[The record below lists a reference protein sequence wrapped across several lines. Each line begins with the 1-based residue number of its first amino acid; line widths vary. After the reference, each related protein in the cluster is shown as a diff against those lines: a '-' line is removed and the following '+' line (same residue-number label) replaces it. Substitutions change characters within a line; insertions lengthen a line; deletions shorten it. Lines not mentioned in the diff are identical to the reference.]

1 MGPGR
6 GRKQSRP
13 PKGELRIVRAGSTEG
28 DVIRP
33 RDFPH
38 FSQRESTPTSH
49 SVLKRHCKRLE
60 GAEFQLTE
68 EVPVL
73 SKLYEVGEETFSVGS
88 MARTRLILI
97 FVTWRTATI
106 FAILKLSLE
115 TFEEIADHS
124 FDLLVRPLMAVTNLN
139 VKTLQKSIHVDRLG
153 KHVWTERIF

>member
-1 MGPGR
+1 MQRITITMFYFAWGAEILIEYTKLHFWWSTDTGCCSIPAEMGPGR

-28 DVIRP
+28 DVIGP

-73 SKLYEVGEETFSVGS
+73 SKLYEVGEETFSAPFGPCS
-88 MARTRLILI
+88 SRRGGPPRRGQR
-97 FVTWRTATI
+97 W
-106 FAILKLSLE
+106 K
-115 TFEEIADHS
+115 
-124 FDLLVRPLMAVTNLN
+124 
-139 VKTLQKSIHVDRLG
+139 
-153 KHVWTERIF
+153 